1 MAEATPVLG
10 DPLTQLLITISLSGA
25 IALVF
30 RRAGINT
37 IAGYILGGILGSM
50 LGISGDPGS
59 LLASLGLVI
68 LGFEIGAEVGGRAPL
83 GSLRQAIVIEF
94 ISMSIVYISTGAI
107 SVILGLGYQGHL
119 ILFLI
124 ALNTSTGILYKV
136 LSGRESEYVR
146 SLLLSASVVEDT
158 VALSG
163 IAVISIISS
172 GEGGALDIIISLGK
186 LAMVSIAMLLAGV
199 RVFRMLGRR
208 LGDVE
213 MLPIIAL
220 SAALAYWVAFG
231 SIGVSQLLGAFIAGL
246 ALGRAVDLTKAINQ
260 LAGLRELGL
269 LLYFSSLGGTLSG
282 LGLGELSLLPTIF
295 LLVFIVV
302 IIKFAAF
309 SSALWILGFG
319 YRESVSTGLYLTSIS
334 ELGIIIASHAYSSG
348 LSGSYYILLS
358 IYAVLFS
365 AMVSSL
371 ATRFDERIVG
381 LIELMIPKRI
391 EITVG
396 KYISRVRS
404 LMASGVSNL
413 SIFFYGFVSLVFLA
427 VSMDAV
433 VSYIKLLPGQLI
445 PYGLISV
452 VITST
457 MAVIIIP
464 YIAWRLYRGRED
476 FLLTSTRSIHSVI
489 GINLS
494 LLLAVFG
501 ASLETYIINKII
513 IEYSIEFGIIIRSH
527 ILFTIAS
534 IFVIVYMVK
543 KIYDAIERA
552 LSERKP
558 RSTE

>member
-10 DPLTQLLITISLSGA
+10 DPLTRLLITISLSGA

-37 IAGYILGGILGSM
+37 IVGYIFGGILGSV
-50 LGISGDPGS
+50 LGISGEPGS

-94 ISMSIVYISTGAI
+94 ISMSIIYVLTGAI
-107 SVILGLGYQGHL
+107 SAILGLGYQGHL
-119 ILFLI
+119 ILFLV
-124 ALNTSTGILYKV
+124 ALNTSTGILYK
-136 LSGRESEYVR
+136 LISGRESEYVR
-146 SLLLSASVVEDT
+146 SLLLSASMVEDT
-158 VALSG
+158 AALSG
-163 IAVISIISS
+163 MAVISIISS
-172 GEGGALDIIISLGK
+172 GGGGALDIMLSLGM

-220 SAALAYWVAFG
+220 SAALAYWVIFG
-231 SIGVSQLLGAFIAGL
+231 SIGLSQLLGAFIAGL
-246 ALGRAVDLTKAINQ
+246 ALGRAVDLTRAINQ

-269 LLYFSSLGGTLSG
+269 LLYFSSLGGTLSEF
-282 LGLGELSLLPTIF
+282 GLGELFLLPTIL

-309 SSALWILGFG
+309 SSALWILGFE
-319 YRESVSTGLYLTSIS
+319 YRDSVRTGLYVTSIS
-334 ELGIIIASHAYSSG
+334 ELGIIITSHAYSLG
-348 LSGSYYILLS
+348 FSGSYYILLS

-365 AMVSSL
+365 AVVSSL
-371 ATRFDERIVG
+371 AIRFDERIVG
-381 LIELMIPKRI
+381 LIELMIPKKM
-391 EITVG
+391 EITFG
-396 KYISRVRS
+396 RYISRVRS
-404 LMASGVSNL
+404 LIASGVSNL

-427 VSMDAV
+427 VSMDAI
-433 VSYIKLLPGQLI
+433 VSYIKLLPGELI

-452 VITST
+452 VIIST
-457 MAVIIIP
+457 MAMIFIP
-464 YIAWRLYRGRED
+464 YIVWRLYRGGED
-476 FLLTSTRSIHSVI
+476 LLPNRSRSIYRVI
-489 GINLS
+489 GVNLS

-501 ASLETYIINKII
+501 ALLEVYIVNKII
-513 IEYSIEFGIIIRSH
+513 IEYSIEIGIIARSH

-534 IFVIVYMVK
+534 ILVIVYIVK

-552 LSERKP
+552 ISEKKP
-558 RSTE
+558 KSHE

>member
-1 MAEATPVLG
+1 MTGATSVLG

-37 IAGYILGGILGSM
+37 VAGYIIGGILGSM
-50 LGISGDPGS
+50 LGISGEPGS
-59 LLASLGLVI
+59 LLASLGLVT

-83 GSLRQAIVIEF
+83 GSLRQAIVIEL
-94 ISMSIVYISTGAI
+94 ISMSIIYIATGVI

-163 IAVISIISS
+163 LAVISIIS
-172 GEGGALDIIISLGK
+172 GEGGGVLDIIISLGK

-199 RVFRMLGRR
+199 RVFRVLGRR

-220 SAALAYWVAFG
+220 SVAIAYWVIFG
-231 SIGVSQLLGAFIAGL
+231 SMGLSQLLGAFIAGF
-246 ALGRAVDLTKAINQ
+246 ALGRAVDLTRAINQ

-269 LLYFSSLGGTLSG
+269 LLYFSSLGSILPG
-282 LGLGELSLLPTIF
+282 LGLGELSLLPTTL

-309 SSALWILGFG
+309 ASALWILGFG
-319 YRESVSTGLYLTSIS
+319 YRESIRTGLYVTSIS
-334 ELGIIIASHAYSSG
+334 ELGIIIASTTYSLG
-348 LSGSYYILLS
+348 LSGPYYILLS
-358 IYAVLFS
+358 IYSVLFS
-365 AMVSSL
+365 ALASSL
-371 ATRFDERIVG
+371 AIRFDERIVG
-381 LIELMIPKRI
+381 LIELMIPKKM
-391 EITVG
+391 EITFG
-396 KYISRVRS
+396 RYISRVRS
-404 LMASGVSNL
+404 IMASGVPNL
-413 SIFFYGFVSLVFLA
+413 SIFFYGFASLVFLA

-433 VSYIKLLPGQLI
+433 VSYIKLLPGELI

-452 VITST
+452 VTITT
-457 MAVIIIP
+457 AAVIFIP
-464 YIAWRLYRGRED
+464 YIVWRLYRGRVN
-476 FLLTSTRSIHSVI
+476 LLSTPARSIHRVV

-501 ASLETYIINKII
+501 AFLMIYIVNKII
-513 IEYSIEFGIIIRSH
+513 IEYSIEFGIIIKSH
-527 ILFTIAS
+527 IPFTIAS
-534 IFVIVYMVK
+534 ILVIAYMVK
-543 KIYDAIERA
+543 KIYDAIERT
-552 LSERKP
+552 LSERRPKTP
-558 RSTE
+558 E